1 MSHIR
6 TRLVELSILLP
17 LMGWTALASAGE
29 LTVVSVEPAA
39 RSLRAAVD
47 TPITVRFDQPVDR
60 DSVIAGQ
67 SFTAF
72 GRWSGSVAGTFH
84 FTDDDQTVILLP
96 DHPFSAGEAVMVILS
111 HDLQAADG
119 SFLRSEGYSFQ
130 FWTHARSAD
139 MDFVEI
145 AVMTTRTTPGET
157 TQSYGGIATDLNG
170 DRFCDITIVNEDT
183 GDLRVFMNQAD
194 RSGFYDDFI
203 EPTFPVNDRASPS
216 EPADFNRDGIPDI
229 CVANITTGTVS
240 ILMGVGDGTF
250 HPQQEVTVGSGPRGI
265 AVLDVDGDG
274 DADIV
279 NTNSTS
285 SNMSVLLNDGSGV
298 FGPATFFEGGTTGE
312 WALAAADM
320 NEDGILD
327 LVIGSQTAQRVV
339 VNLGNGD
346 GTFTL
351 ASIQVSGGSTWML
364 NCGDV
369 NGDGHED
376 VAVINSFSNNGAI
389 LIGDGKGGLAA
400 PQTYSVDPFAIA
412 TDLGDLDGDGDL
424 DWVTSSF
431 NGDWRILTNDGLGN
445 FTFFQEID
453 APQAASCA
461 LLFDFDNDGDL
472 DLALIDELADVVL
485 LMKNSGTAPVLGDFN
500 DDCHIDLSDY
510 EAFLN
515 CLTSPGV
522 CAAPGCEVMD
532 FEDDCDVDLDDFA
545 RFQRAFTGSIASPP
559 GCDPE

>member
-6 TRLVELSILLP
+6 TLRVGMPILGFLVA
-17 LMGWTALASAGE
+17 GGGVVSAGE
-29 LTVVSVEPAA
+29 LTVVSVEPMA
-39 RSLRAAVD
+39 RSLEAPVD
-47 TPITVRFDQPVDR
+47 TSITVRFDRPVDR
-60 DSVIAGQ
+60 DSVIDGQ

-96 DHPFSAGEAVMVILS
+96 DQVFSAGEAVMVILS

-119 SFLRSEGYSFQ
+119 SFLRSAGYSFQ
-130 FWTHARSAD
+130 FWTQARSAD

-145 AVMTTRTTPGET
+145 AVMSTRTTPGET

-183 GDLRVFMNQAD
+183 GDLRVFLNLAD
-194 RSGFYDDFI
+194 RSGLYEDFI

-229 CVANITTGTVS
+229 CVANINTGTVS
-240 ILMGVGDGTF
+240 ILLGVGDGTF
-250 HPQQEVTVGSGPRGI
+250 HPQQEVAVGAGPRGI

-274 DADIV
+274 DVDIV
-279 NTNSTS
+279 NTNSVS
-285 SNMSVLLNDGSGV
+285 SNLSILLNDGSGV
-298 FGPATFFEGGTTGE
+298 FGPATFFEGGSSGE

-327 LVIGSQTAQRVV
+327 LVIGANSGQRIIVS
-339 VNLGNGD
+339 LGNGD
-346 GTFTL
+346 GTFTI
-351 ASIQVSGGSTWML
+351 ASIQSSGGSTWML

-376 VAVINSFSNNGAI
+376 VAAVNSFSNNGAI
-389 LIGDGKGGLAA
+389 LIGDGRGGLAS
-400 PQTYSVDPFAIA
+400 PQTYSLDPFALA

-431 NGDWRILTNDGLGN
+431 NGDWRIFTNDGLGN
-445 FTFFQEID
+445 FTFFQEIN
-453 APQAASCA
+453 ATIAASCA

-472 DLALIDELADVVL
+472 DMGLIDELADVVV

-510 EAFLN
+510 AAFQD
-515 CLTSPGV
+515 CLSGPGV
-522 CAAPGCEVMD
+522 CADPGCAVMD

-545 RFQRAFTGSIASPP
+545 RFQRAFTGSMAFPP
-559 GCDPE
+559 GCDQE